1 MQTAR
6 ATATKKFKNSGF
18 FCIPPS
24 WKFMVVITTANVK
37 SDTIKTVLVNKITIP
52 SFSNYQWGSLPIRWL
67 NSRKMYIPDQFVKP
81 DQNRKLQGIQPLSN

>member
-24 WKFMVVITTANVK
+24 CKFMVVITTANVK

-52 SFSNYQWGSLPIRWL
+52 SFSNYQ
-67 NSRKMYIPDQFVKP
+67 
-81 DQNRKLQGIQPLSN
+81 